1 MSNTHLKKF
10 YISGAEKP
18 FFIEK
23 GLYSGLKEK
32 NGLPSPLPITLKAHQ
47 EYTGTGYLDALPHGF
62 LNKTKLNNIIFQAT
76 LSGPAIISF
85 YILLENKKI
94 YHFQDFPLKADVN
107 EIALPM
113 GLINEPNG
121 RLIMFKIKAL
131 DEAITLTSW
140 AYLNRRTPEYLQ
152 KAKELKIVSRSLGDS
167 GSIIEQFH
175 RLYHEYQQVEKNFP
189 DCFLPSFPSVVIYES
204 DKSAYR
210 QSLAMIKQLC
220 LNFVRVKYNKF
231 NLGGGGNMSL
241 AVQEEVIAKTNCNQ
255 FIMID
260 SDTLIPFR
268 TLYFSIV
275 TAAYQATQKRSV
287 ATVPTILYAKNPN
300 IILES
305 GALFGRG
312 NWAVAA
318 SNPAQPCIA
327 PFFHNRSLTDKDTQS
342 SISIE
347 GYTDYPPF
355 IYSLYTAA
363 NSEDKINF
371 LPTPFFLR
379 GDDIEMGL
387 HLQDN
392 KIACQ
397 VNGWLVVFQEPKH
410 SLWHEFMA
418 ILHGTCLILS
428 HANQIRSAKDDD
440 HLPGLR
446 KYFTARINC
455 HSQAKDL
462 DGLNVYNAVLSRLIN
477 LLNWSDE
484 EAITKF
490 HDPDFYLKMRNLDSG
505 YSSANLKTIQTLK
518 ENGSFN
524 PIDIAVIPFL
534 YFESEL
540 KNHKDS
546 HNTKPTQIAFINPS
560 NQTARIIDTD
570 KVTLSSLQELRSR
583 MLTHLELIFENTE
596 ILTRKCRIICDRN
609 HTQKK
614 YLSQFKLKSQTKTSK
629 HSLASGSA

>member
-1 MSNTHLKKF
+1 MSNTDTKKF

-32 NGLPSPLPITLKAHQ
+32 NGLPSPLPISLKPHQ
-47 EYTGTGYLDALPHGF
+47 EYTGTGYLDALPHEF
-62 LNKTKLNNIIFQAT
+62 LSKIKLKNIIFQAT
-76 LSGPAIISF
+76 ISGPALASF

-94 YHFQDFPLKADVN
+94 YHFQDFPLKVGVN
-107 EIALPM
+107 EIALPT

-131 DEAITLTSW
+131 DESITLSSW
-140 AYLNRRTPEYLQ
+140 AYLNLETPKYLQ

-167 GSIIEQFH
+167 GSILEQFH
-175 RLYHEYQQVEKNFP
+175 RLYHEYKQVEKNFP
-189 DCFLPSFPSVVIYES
+189 DCFLPPFPSVVIYES
-204 DKSAYR
+204 DKSAYT
-210 QSLAMIKQLC
+210 QSLALIKQLS
-220 LNFVRVKYNKF
+220 LNFVRIKYNKF
-231 NLGGGGNMSL
+231 NLGGGGNMSV
-241 AVQEEVIAKTNCNQ
+241 AVQEEVIAKANCNQ

-268 TLYFSIV
+268 TLYFSIA
-275 TAAYQATQKRSV
+275 TAAYQATQKTSV

-312 NWAVAA
+312 NWAIAS

-327 PFFHNRSLTDKDTQS
+327 PFFHNRSLIEKDTQS

-363 NSEDKINF
+363 NSEDKIHF

-387 HLQDN
+387 HLREN
-392 KIACQ
+392 KIPCQ

-418 ILHGTCLILS
+418 ILHGTCLIM
-428 HANQIRSAKDDD
+428 AQNNMKKMVKRDD
-440 HLPGLR
+440 HLTGLR
-446 KYFTARINC
+446 DYFTARINC

-462 DGLNVYNAVLSRLIN
+462 AGLNVYNAVLSRLIS

-484 EAITKF
+484 EAIKNF
-490 HDPDFYLKMRNLDSG
+490 HDPDFYLEMRKLNDG
-505 YSSANLKTIQTLK
+505 YSSANFQTIQTLK
-518 ENGSFN
+518 ENGSFD
-524 PIDIAVIPFL
+524 PILVADIPFL
-534 YFESEL
+534 YFDAEL
-540 KNHKDS
+540 KNHKDR
-546 HNTKPTQIAFINPS
+546 HNAKPAQIAFVNPS
-560 NQTARIIDTD
+560 NKTAQIIDTD
-570 KVTLSSLQELRSR
+570 EVTRSSLQELRST
-583 MLTHLELIFENTE
+583 MFTNLELILENTE
-596 ILTRKCRIICDRN
+596 ELSKKCRIICDRS
-609 HTQKK
+609 HTQEK
-614 YLSQFKLKSQTKTSK
+614 YLSQFNVKSQGKISKTS
-629 HSLASGSA
+629 LAFGSA

>member
-1 MSNTHLKKF
+1 MIAEKNSKKF
-10 YISGAEKP
+10 FISGAEKP

-32 NGLPSPLPITLKAHQ
+32 NGLPSPLPITLKAGQ

-62 LNKTKLNNIIFQAT
+62 ISKVKLKNIIFQAT
-76 LSGPAIISF
+76 TTGHAILSF

-94 YHFQDFPLKADVN
+94 YHFQDFSLKDGVN
-107 EIALPM
+107 EIALPS

-131 DEAITLTSW
+131 DKAITLPSW
-140 AYLNRRTPEYLQ
+140 AYLNRETPEYLQ
-152 KAKELKIVSRSLGDS
+152 NAKELKIISRSLGDS

-175 RLYHEYQQVEKNFP
+175 RLYQEYQQVEKNFP
-189 DCFLPSFPSVVIYES
+189 DCFLPPFPSVVIYES
-204 DKSAYR
+204 DKSAYS
-210 QSLAMIKQLC
+210 QSLALIKQLS
-220 LNFVRVKYNKF
+220 LKFVRVKYNKF
-231 NLGGGGNMSL
+231 NLGGGGNMSV

-268 TLYFSIV
+268 TLYFSIA
-275 TAAYQATQKRSV
+275 TAAYQATQKTSV

-300 IILES
+300 VILES

-312 NWAVAA
+312 NWAIAS

-327 PFFHNRSLTDKDTQS
+327 PFFHNHSLSDKDTQS
-342 SISIE
+342 SISVE

-363 NSEDKINF
+363 SKEDKINF

-379 GDDIEMGL
+379 GDDIELGL
-387 HLQDN
+387 HLREN
-392 KIACQ
+392 KIPSQ

-418 ILHGTCLILS
+418 ILHGTCLIL
-428 HANQIRSAKDDD
+428 AQAKPKKSAKDDD
-440 HLPGLR
+440 FLPGLR
-446 KYFTARINC
+446 EYFTTRINC

-462 DGLNVYNAVLSRLIN
+462 AGLNVYNAILSRLTS

-490 HDPDFYLKMRNLDSG
+490 HDPDFYLKMRELNSG
-505 YSSANLKTIQTLK
+505 YSSANFKTIQTLK
-518 ENGSFN
+518 DNGSFN
-524 PIDIAVIPFL
+524 PSNVADIHFL
-534 YFESEL
+534 YFEGEL
-540 KNHKDS
+540 KNHEDR
-546 HNTKPTQIAFINPS
+546 HNTKQSQIAFINPS
-560 NQTARIIDTD
+560 NQTAQIIDVNEISRSSLKELRSAMYTRLEHILENIE
-570 KVTLSSLQELRSR
+570 TLSS
-583 MLTHLELIFENTE
+583 
-596 ILTRKCRIICDRN
+596 KCRIICDRN
-609 HTQKK
+609 RIQDS
-614 YLSQFKLKSQTKTSK
+614 YLSQFIGKAKAKTSK
-629 HSLASGSA
+629 PASRSA